1 MKLTTVL
8 EFGLKLALAIG
19 AGLAMF
25 AGVNEA
31 VKRNKVNEN
40 SDTGNCNDQAVNN
53 KNTANSGSSKTSTV
67 ISGLRAAQSTCGK
80 LFALTQGLA
89 TVAESISTLSNSSKL
104 IDNNP
109 GYYQGGGGGQR
120 WRRVNPFILESVPSD
135 APIYYGGNQYPY

>member
-8 EFGLKLALAIG
+8 EVGLKLALAIG

-25 AGVNEA
+25 AGVSEA
-31 VKRNKVNEN
+31 VKRDKVNEN
-40 SDTGNCNDQAVNN
+40 SNTSDNCNDQAVNN
-53 KNTANSGSSKTSTV
+53 KNTANSSNKPSTV
-67 ISGLRAAQSTCGK
+67 VSGLRAAQSTCGK
-80 LFALTQGLA
+80 LFALTQGLV
-89 TVAESISTLSNSSKL
+89 TVAESLSTLSNSSKL

-109 GYYQGGGGGQR
+109 GYYQGGGGQR